1 MKNRQGEHLAK
12 MALSALQNV
21 CDPLVARNEFP
32 ACVSDAII
40 LMGVGL
46 GVGAVALGWVSVS
59 YALLTA

>member
-1 MKNRQGEHLAK
+1 